1 MMITTEKQIIR
12 QLKRKLK
19 AKEIAIEDQGRWHQS
34 HAEAVRS
41 GGGHFAVVVIASCF
55 RNKTPLQRHRM
66 VYDALKDMHRDI
78 HALSIRA
85 MTPTEQRKLAQQS
98 LES

>member
-1 MMITTEKQIIR
+1 MITTEKQIIR

-19 AKEIAIEDQGRWHQS
+19 AKEIAIEDQSRWHQS
-34 HAEAVRS
+34 HSEAIKS
-41 GGGHFAVVVIASCF
+41 GGGHFAILVIASCF

-66 VYDALKDMHRDI
+66 IYAAIKDIHRDI

-85 MTPTEQRKLAQQS
+85 MTPTEQRKLSKQS
-98 LES
+98 SES